1 MYHTILEDLNF
12 ESDSLSMAEDCISM
26 EISDSESIADI
37 DDGGP
42 TYIAPSFTKSSGEE
56 ILFLTELFLPAK
68 RERMYNQKLN
78 NNFWHIR
85 KQAKYFSELRE
96 YYQELV
102 LLKSEYAKDGLLN
115 SQEDYLNRKAKLI
128 DNNVDKLNEL
138 CEVDPRRFEKF
149 EDFDDFVAPSVQM
162 ASLEDFV
169 VKRSKRKGKGQRT
182 DVVFPRAKQEVKP
195 FNLIEKEEEEKRT
208 YLQSLFNSVTKR
220 PQVSFEMNKSKTRG
234 KTRLSPG
241 NNTHPYLEPAP
252 LKPVQTQKYF
262 QTLPSVPF
270 LRLKTEPEPYNT
282 FIHDFPSLHSLST
295 LLFSETT
302 SLDYQHVYSKLS
314 KLFTVPIK
322 LPIEQDSIS
331 LSASTQVP
339 IQTNLQDYYSDS
351 SESEESQIGKSLA
364 SKPEQEL
371 SHCKFAYK
379 FHLSKRSWTSEEF
392 QNFHRPKVKLCKSF
406 SINIDLETFFNQN
419 LKEDPLSYLKF
430 PRKETLTLAAGQFI
444 LCEYIEKNP
453 LIMMKM
459 GMASKIYN
467 YYSDMKREDY
477 MGEVGTLADLK
488 DLQSIRILDNGANLA
503 FIENNLFTAPIFYHQ
518 ATGSDFLIVKTH
530 DGWIGRNF
538 SKVFTIGQLEPKVEV
553 MAPKSKNFRDF
564 KDKHLISAIFEEL
577 YVNGNELS
585 NDRFKDIVQEMKYY
599 NPKKIVNDFKVVKK
613 DGIWTCEKQVLKENF
628 RKIIKPEEFV
638 AFETA
643 LFGVQK
649 LQDLGIG
656 LKNIE
661 KVFSA
666 VQILKKEISDQK
678 VGFVAGFIEENV
690 ALSPWNL
697 TSCYLKGRKKVN
709 FDLRGRGDPTCGHCG
724 YSFELLSRFTNSD
737 LSLIKDQIRKTV
749 SKEIFL
755 LGNSW
760 YKYLHSADSDS
771 ECQLPDINYSSFTN
785 QLSQNLETTATPEAE
800 QEHLQKF
807 IQKISSFQNP
817 APATKRLIKRTL
829 IIPLLPSGYKKIIQY
844 IDDPEK
850 VENFVPKK
858 FSTPKFFIKSSK
870 TEKDEKNLKKFE
882 EKMKKKEEI
891 RIKKQEE
898 ALKRKEERRI
908 EKENKRLMREQE
920 WKTICMEKYKAGAV
934 LFNTGTNA
942 NLRCSRCNMIGHVK
956 SNKRVCPAYVEE
968 KVDLE
973 VESKIRLNIADIP
986 EENKKEKKKGK
997 EKKQKSR
1004 ELQIKTQNSQ
1014 NASNSRQ
1021 RRRGIDLFE
1030 ACLVRFIEHEKDKE
1044 IIKKPGGLM
1053 ELLGKSEKGYKWSF
1067 EEFDAAIQGVYGED
1081 YEFFKDDLEEL
1092 KAKFEFKALPPPPPP
1107 PVQKKQKSK
1116 AKVQLIEDSE
1126 TLIINTF

>member
-1 MYHTILEDLNF
+1 MYHTILDDLNF
-12 ESDSLSMAEDCISM
+12 ESESLSMAEDCISVP
-26 EISDSESIADI
+26 ISDSESLNDL
-37 DDGGP
+37 DDDGP

-56 ILFLTELFLPAK
+56 ILLLTELFLPAK
-68 RERMYNQKLN
+68 RERMYSQKQN
-78 NNFWHIR
+78 NNFWQIR
-85 KQAKYFSELRE
+85 KQAKYFTELRE

-102 LLKSEYAKDGLLN
+102 LLESENVKDGLLDT
-115 SQEDYLNRKAKLI
+115 QEDYLKGKVKLI
-128 DNNVDKLNEL
+128 GRNIEKLNE
-138 CEVDPRRFEKF
+138 ESEGNFRRFEKF
-149 EDFDDFVAPSVQM
+149 QDFDDFVAPCVQM
-162 ASLEDFV
+162 ASMENISF
-169 VKRSKRKGKGQRT
+169 KRTKKKGKGGRT
-182 DVVFPRAKQEVKP
+182 EVVFPRAKLEVKS
-195 FNLIEKEEEEKRT
+195 FGLIEKEEEEKRT

-220 PQVSFEMNKSKTRG
+220 PQVSFEIKKCKIRG

-241 NNTHPYLEPAP
+241 GNTNPYLEPAEV
-252 LKPVQTQKYF
+252 KPVHTQNYVK
-262 QTLPSVPF
+262 TLPSVPF
-270 LRLKTEPEPYNT
+270 LRLKTEPEPFNT
-282 FIHDFPSLHSLST
+282 FIHDFPSLHSIST
-295 LLFSETT
+295 LLFTDAAS
-302 SLDYQHVYSKLS
+302 SDFQHVYSKLS
-314 KLFTVPIK
+314 KLFMIPIK
-322 LPIEQDSIS
+322 LPADPEP
-331 LSASTQVP
+331 VP
-339 IQTNLQDYYSDS
+339 TPTAIQATLQDYLSES
-351 SESEESQIGKSLA
+351 SESEESQTGKSLV
-364 SKPEQEL
+364 SKPDQEL
-371 SHCKFAYK
+371 SHCKFTYK
-379 FHLSKRSWTSEEF
+379 LHLSKLSWTPEEL
-392 QNFHRPKVKLCKSF
+392 QSFHRGKVKLSKSF
-406 SINIDLETFFNQN
+406 NINIDIETFINED

-430 PRKETLTLAAGQFI
+430 PRQETLTLAAGQFI

-488 DLQSIRILDNGANLA
+488 DLPSIRILDNGANLA
-503 FIENNLFTAPIFYHQ
+503 FIENNLFVAPIFYHQ

-530 DGWIGRNF
+530 NGWIGRNF
-538 SKVFTIGQLEPKVEV
+538 SKVFTVGQLEPKVEI

-577 YVNGNELS
+577 YINDNELK
-585 NDRFKDIVQEMKYY
+585 NERFKDIVQEMKYY
-599 NPKKIVNDFKVVKK
+599 NPKKIVNDFKIVKK
-613 DGIWTCEKQVLKENF
+613 DGVWTCEKQVLKENF

-643 LFGVQK
+643 LYGVQR

-656 LKNIE
+656 LKNNE

-666 VQILKKEISDQK
+666 VQVLKREINDQK

-697 TSCYLKGRKKVN
+697 TSCYLKGKKKLN
-709 FDLRGRGDPTCGHCG
+709 FDLRGRADPTCGHCG
-724 YSFELLSRFTNSD
+724 YSYELLSRFTNSD

-760 YKYLHSADSDS
+760 YKYLHSADSDN
-771 ECQLPDINYSSFTN
+771 EGQIPDLNFSAFTN

-817 APATKRLIKRTL
+817 APRTKRVLKRTL

-844 IDDPEK
+844 IDDAEK

-858 FSTPKFFIKSSK
+858 FGVPKFFIKTNK
-870 TEKDEKNLKKFE
+870 TEKEEKNMKKFE

-891 RIKKQEE
+891 RLKKQEE

-908 EKENKRLMREQE
+908 EKEKQRLIKEQE
-920 WKTICMEKYKAGAV
+920 WKTICIEKYKAGAV

-942 NLRCSRCNMIGHVK
+942 NLKCSRCNMIGHVK

-973 VESKIRLNIADIP
+973 VESKIRLNFADIQ

-997 EKKQKSR
+997 DKKQRNK
-1004 ELQIKTQNSQ
+1004 ELQIKTQNS
-1014 NASNSRQ
+1014 NCTSNNRQ

-1053 ELLGKSEKGYKWSF
+1053 ELLEKSEKGYKWSF
-1067 EEFDAAIQGVYGED
+1067 EEFEKAIQGVYGED
-1081 YEFFKDDLEEL
+1081 FEFFKDDLEEL
-1092 KAKFEFKALPPPPPP
+1092 KAKFEFKAPAPAPPPPP
-1107 PVQKKQKSK
+1107 PVQKKQRSK